1 MEKLLEWVWQITCY
15 LIFITVLM
23 NLLPKKSYEKYIR
36 LFAGMI
42 LILLVI
48 KPVTGAFS
56 LDEKLAFLFENIT
69 FQEEAEEFRH
79 QLSDMERGQLY
90 ALVDQYENQVEE
102 DVTAMAGAMGVQV
115 RKTEVEVDR
124 NPEGG
129 SYGKILS
136 IIIEVTEEGEK
147 EKEGGITPVKPVE
160 ISISRG
166 EGDSSSR
173 EDNRPA
179 FASPVKARPE
189 EEKAL
194 KRRIADYYGMEERYV
209 EIQWKD

>member
-48 KPVTGAFS
+48 KPVTGAFR
-56 LDEKLAFLFENIT
+56 LDEKMALLFENIT
-69 FQEEAEEFRH
+69 FQEEAEEFRR
-79 QLSDMERGQLY
+79 QLSHMEKERLH
-90 ALVDQYENQVEE
+90 ALVDQYENQAEK
-102 DVTAMAGAMGVQV
+102 DVAAMAEAAGLRVSEV
-115 RKTEVEVDR
+115 NVEVDR
-124 NPEGG
+124 NPEED
-129 SYGKILS
+129 SYGRILS
-136 IIIEVTEEGEK
+136 IVIEVTENRKAEREN
-147 EKEGGITPVKPVE
+147 GIVSVEPVE
-160 ISISRG
+160 ISISG
-166 EGDSSSR
+166 EELGTSSQ

-179 FASPVKARPE
+179 FASPIKARPE

-194 KRRIADYYGMEERYV
+194 KRRIADYYGMEERHV

>member
-48 KPVTGAFS
+48 KPVTGAFR
-56 LDEKLAFLFENIT
+56 LDEKLVLLFENIT
-69 FQEEAEEFRH
+69 FQEEAEEFRR
-79 QLSDMERGQLY
+79 QLSDMEKEQLY
-90 ALVDQYENQVEE
+90 ALVDQYENQVGE
-102 DVTAMAGAMGVQV
+102 DVTAMAGAMGVKV
-115 RKTEVEVDR
+115 SEAKVEVDR
-124 NPEGG
+124 NPDGD
-129 SYGKILS
+129 SYGRILS
-136 IIIEVTEEGEK
+136 IVIQVTEDKEAEK
-147 EKEGGITPVKPVE
+147 EDGIAPVEPVE
-160 ISISRG
+160 ISISREEG
-166 EGDSSSR
+166 EPSSP

-179 FASPVKARPE
+179 FASPEKARPE

-209 EIQWKD
+209 EIKWKD